1 MKKALT
7 FILLLVYTTASSG
20 LVVNV
25 HYCMDK
31 FDSVQIGNS
40 GSDTCG
46 KCGMHQEENECCF
59 DDVKV
64 LKLNGSH
71 LASILLVPS
80 YSLPDAVC
88 FTTDFLLVPLVNFDR
103 QDRSFFSHS
112 PPLISLQDTYLQ
124 NCVFRI

>member
-7 FILLLVYTTASSG
+7 FILLLVYSTASTG
-20 LVVNV
+20 LVVNI
-25 HYCMDK
+25 HYCMDR

-64 LKLNGSH
+64 LKLNASH
-71 LASILLVPS
+71 LASDLLIPVF
-80 YSLPDAVC
+80 SLPHAVS
-88 FTTDFLLVPLVNFDR
+88 FTTDFLLVPLLNFYR
-103 QDRSFFSHS
+103 EDRSYLTHS